1 MNNLRN
7 ILLILVA
14 WAICA
19 FQASAAEESKPKPPE
34 EIRHPIAQVASAAE
48 ESKPKPPE
56 PMQATL
62 FPGETLTYQGVSVT
76 WVVEPGEQRPKSDTG
91 ITTPTG
97 HLKFV
102 GPTAKLDS
110 VPLPFQVT
118 YIGEPGKPGRRPS
131 WDRRMIGL
139 YLDEVLVWVDGKLE
153 QGGSRAV
160 TLMRFQE
167 KENHF
172 DAAFNESLEVYL
184 SYLCPVRLNQWEL
197 TLSEKPVRY
206 PDGSEFFQI
215 TARNTE
221 TGEKVMIPATSGALK
236 KAGRFTFQIGELYP
250 ETRTV
255 VIRLSAEK
263 DLSIRGRDAYAE
275 ITFPQMM
282 KYGEFLNS
290 LTQKYGFEIEW
301 VPYPENQPES
311 VEFAK
316 NTTPRRGYPSN
327 RNVGVLGNMLK
338 QYFTDAQTPLA
349 HEWRDATHLRVWAA
363 DYARVAEEKKAKE
376 AAQAEEERIQAE
388 TSQELEK
395 LKASF
400 HQKYNLLAKTYV
412 LGGLG
417 AKTAAEYLRSEFQFP
432 RSYYLFHDCYY
443 TDLAANEFYP
453 RDARLPLL
461 EKGKYHF
468 VTSVPVEELKQ
479 RSLEEPLRTLLM
491 GNLKAQVTES
501 VLVDERSNSL
511 IVSTIPQTQAR
522 ISDLLSQL
530 DQMIDTRAA
539 AGPILRFRV
548 EVVLLR
554 GRKDSAEVAEGI
566 PLSFQVNGIITEIS
580 VRPGAQVKTGD
591 VIARL
596 DASDIRSKYE
606 TLKLEGDKN
615 KSRYETELRKLD
627 IAKARE
633 KAGVT
638 EGAQLMDAEMAA
650 KEAQYALAR
659 NEIEMENL
667 QDQMGHYTLQSP
679 SDGIVN
685 YAAGR
690 LRPGLPIQSGDLVV
704 TLIPA
709 APSADKAEKPGK
721 EAKNPEKVVEKKPEK
736 KEPTLAERYGISAED
751 MQLLGAKSLSEMG
764 RGVLSLSG
772 DKGETGRAVVNL
784 TPQYQCE
791 LQYQDFRSPYLIARA
806 RLQSPAA
813 SGGAAKPV
821 IENTVY
827 LEPGKPSA
835 EGITN
840 LSEALILVVQLHDIQ
855 AMGLGQMAQGA
866 QEITLNTN
874 SRDMRNL
881 GPLSLRLS
889 KVNEND
895 PNNDRDDTCE
905 LIVNA
910 PEEIV
915 TITLD
920 ESGQAQFTRD
930 WQWQAID
937 VRPSSGTKTGEGTAR
952 IRIRYA
958 PDPRFPVRKKE
969 KVDAASMPQ
978 GDQEVAL
985 NTSSRDMKIVGP
997 LSLRLR
1003 RVNANDPKN
1012 NRDDTCELIAN
1023 TDTQSMTVTLDESG
1037 APQFVEDWRF
1047 QAVDVQPTSGTKT
1060 TQGTAR
1066 IRIRYVPASTRG
1078 QDTGT
1083 GSDLIPPGGME
1094 VTLNTSSRD
1103 MKNLGPLSLR
1113 LRRVNGNDARNDRD
1127 DTCELIV
1134 NTDTQSMTITLEE
1147 GGLPKFVE
1155 DWRFQ
1160 AMDVRPT
1167 GGANS
1172 TQGTA
1177 RIRIS
1182 RPSAGT

>member
-19 FQASAAEESKPKPPE
+19 FQASAAEESKPKPPD
-34 EIRHPIAQVASAAE
+34 
-48 ESKPKPPE
+48 
-56 PMQATL
+56 PMTATL

-840 LSEALILVVQLHDIQ
+840 LSEALILVVQLHDIAPIQ
-855 AMGLGQMAQGA
+855 FGQMPEGE
-866 QEITLNTN
+866 QEVTLKTGLPY
-874 SRDMRNL
+874 RKV
-881 GPLSLRLS
+881 GPLVLSLREVS
-889 KVNEND
+889 AND
-895 PNNDRDDTCE
+895 AQNDRDDTCV
-905 LIVNA
+905 LD
-910 PEEIV
+910 V
-915 TITLD
+915 TTSTGGTATVALD
-920 ESGQAQFTRD
+920 EGGPAQFVED
-930 WQWQAID
+930 WRFQATD
-937 VRPSSGTKTGEGTAR
+937 VRPTSGAKNGEGTAR
-952 IRIRYA
+952 IRIFHARPPVGGQVKKKA
-958 PDPRFPVRKKE
+958 PVDP
-969 KVDAASMPQ
+969 ASMPQ

-985 NTSSRDMKIVGP
+985 NTSSRDMKKVGP

-1023 TDTQSMTVTLDESG
+1023 TDTQSMTITLDESG
-1037 APQFVEDWRF
+1037 ATQFVEDWRF
-1047 QAVDVQPTSGTKT
+1047 QAIDVQPTSGTKSGE
-1060 TQGTAR
+1060 GTAR
-1066 IRIRYVPASTRG
+1066 IRIKYVPAGARG